1 MLKSEFFSLSALGE
15 FPEEAAEALFKD
27 YTALL
32 HSPAALTLL
41 EDRRARFEKGD
52 RFSYHDSCKELQTY
66 AKAVGVHPF
75 SSDFLFYFHLALPC
89 TNNIKRNLC
98 PNSGSKECS

>member
-66 AKAVGVHPF
+66 AKAVGVTPSLRIF
-75 SSDFLFYFHLALPC
+75 CSISIWPRPC

>member
-52 RFSYHDSCKELQTY
+52 RVS
-66 AKAVGVHPF
+66 
-75 SSDFLFYFHLALPC
+75 
-89 TNNIKRNLC
+89 
-98 PNSGSKECS
+98 

>member
-1 MLKSEFFSLSALGE
+1 MAMLKSEFFSLSALGE

-75 SSDFLFYFHLALPC
+75 SSDFLF
-89 TNNIKRNLC
+89 
-98 PNSGSKECS
+98 